1 VPRKGATFTREDA
14 ENVAAKLKAI
24 REEGRRPHALAIVYH
39 GEQRVTQFGI
49 RRGSRKDAGHGHLPK
64 ALFLTLH
71 QTRRL
76 ADCPMSYEEW
86 IALMKEK
93 NLIVEKENER

>member
-1 VPRKGATFTREDA
+1 VPRSGATFTREDA
-14 ENVAAKLKAI
+14 ENVASKLKAT

-39 GEQRVTQFGI
+39 GKQRITQFGI

-64 ALFLTLH
+64 AVFLTSQ

-76 ADCPMSYEEW
+76 ADCPLSYEEW
-86 IALMKEK
+86 VALMKEK
-93 NLIVEKENER
+93 NIIIEEEGE